1 MCHCICVCVC
11 VECVISLCVWIEAFL
26 WAWGDVLQLPL
37 FLHFDV
43 LVGMHLTGILK
54 VGPVCWENHEEV
66 DLEEKG
72 EVDGRWACQRC
83 KASYRSQSYSTYITD
98 IHKRKVKLFLKKKRL
113 NTQEITVTIMTNTV
127 VTILLC
133 TLLQKLHLKSMRM
146 SREREQEVIH
156 ASCNLLE
163 VSAKREILHFWKSDP
178 VPCAFQ
184 Y

>member
-1 MCHCICVCVC
+1 MCAYVCVRVDC
-11 VECVISLCVWIEAFL
+11 KLEISLCVGIEAFL

-43 LVGMHLTGILK
+43 LVGMHMTGILK

-98 IHKRKVKLFLKKKRL
+98 IHERKVMLFFLTKKGHCGKRNVTGIVTVL
-113 NTQEITVTIMTNTV
+113 LQSLLILGVITLLH
-127 VTILLC
+127 TIL
-133 TLLQKLHLKSMRM
+133 QKWHLKDEVM
-146 SREREQEVIH
+146 SGGR
-156 ASCNLLE
+156 
-163 VSAKREILHFWKSDP
+163 
-178 VPCAFQ
+178 
-184 Y
+184 